1 MIKIFITSADGFE
14 SVEYRVKNEATV
26 SIRYKALTFHN
37 RLLKLEESILGSVRH
52 NIIKYI
58 KLLFILSQDEKM
70 NY

>member
-52 NIIKYI
+52 IKYI